1 MSRAAHAFARTFAA
15 TFVMAFATLLAAPP
29 ALAQADKAG
38 CKDHPLFPTRMPGY
52 VLQDC
57 KTEAFG
63 RYEFWTPN
71 AREKVPVEGKF
82 TFLTY
87 AVTDRKLEPSA
98 VAVVRNYEN
107 AILKA
112 GGKVLHQRP
121 DWWVNG
127 KITKD
132 GKEAWVQAERGNGKI
147 WLRIVEKQA
156 MAQYIQ
162 ADAAAMGGDLAATG
176 HVAVYGIYFDTG
188 KAEVKPESKPALA
201 EIAKLLGATPA
212 LNLKVVGHTDMT
224 GGLETNLKLSQA
236 RAEAVVQA
244 LVGQHGI
251 AASRLKGHG
260 VGPLAPVASNDTE
273 EGKAKNRRVELVKE

>member
-1 MSRAAHAFARTFAA
+1 MNRASLFLPA
-15 TFVMAFATLLAAPP
+15 LLAALPV
-29 ALAQADKAG
+29 LAQADKAG
-38 CKDHPLFPTRMPGY
+38 CKDHPLLPTRMPGY
-52 VLQDC
+52 ILRDC

-87 AVTDRKLEPSA
+87 TITDRKNEPSA

-112 GGKVLHQRP
+112 GGKVLHQRS
-121 DWWVNG
+121 DWLVNG
-127 KITKD
+127 TITKD
-132 GKEAWVQAERGNGKI
+132 GRETWVQAERGNGTI

-156 MAQYIQ
+156 MTQYIV

-176 HVAVYGIYFDTG
+176 HVAIYGIYFDTG

-201 EIAKLLGATPA
+201 EIARLLGQSPA
-212 LNLKVVGHTDMT
+212 LKLKVVGHTDMT
-224 GGLETNLKLSQA
+224 GGLEANMKLSQA

-244 LVGQHGI
+244 LISQHGL
-251 AASRLKGHG
+251 ASSRLKGYG

-273 EGKAKNRRVELVKE
+273 EGKGKNRRVELVKE